1 VTAARAMLCFFMMLS
16 FLLTDR
22 SVPFCM
28 VTRRL
33 WPLVP
38 LMKTCYLCQTL
49 PATCPMGLP
58 SACLQGYSADISAVV
73 LF

>member
-16 FLLTDR
+16 FLLTDL

-38 LMKTCYLCQTL
+38 QTK
-49 PATCPMGLP
+49 PAFVP
-58 SACLQGYSADISAVV
+58 SSPCSLLDKAVIRV
-73 LF
+73 PTGIFG